1 MWFQLQHMLELVD
14 SVTKHCDNAL
24 QLCQIR
30 IQIIYENLSVLLKD
44 VGANDGNVEQLPG
57 CSGQQVS
64 TQVSL

>member
-1 MWFQLQHMLELVD
+1 MLELVD
-14 SVTKHCDNAL
+14 SVTKLCDNVKAL

-57 CSGQQVS
+57 GSGQQVS
-64 TQVSL
+64 TQVSLSS